1 MVVVAGQVTMELL
14 EQMRYVF
21 VYMAFLRN
29 NMMLMES
36 WLGLKP
42 SLMMGSEW
50 RAEDEKSLEKQWRR
64 LKGVLSGGLVCFEE
78 RRK

>member
-1 MVVVAGQVTMELL
+1 MMAVVVVVEQVTMESL

-42 SLMMGSEW
+42 
-50 RAEDEKSLEKQWRR
+50 
-64 LKGVLSGGLVCFEE
+64 C
-78 RRK
+78 